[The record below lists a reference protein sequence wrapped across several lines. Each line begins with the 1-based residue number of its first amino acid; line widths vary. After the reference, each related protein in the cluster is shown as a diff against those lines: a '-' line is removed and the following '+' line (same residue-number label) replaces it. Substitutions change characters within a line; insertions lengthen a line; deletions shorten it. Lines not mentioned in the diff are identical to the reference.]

1 MVVVPERGGPLV
13 IGVLERRS
21 EKPRAG
27 HGRGTGR
34 GEPGIRYPV
43 PRRQDVAPVQVGNDA
58 GTRKIWRRFFDRRVQ
73 RELEFG
79 LQREIVDPLDRDR
92 LVLANLERRARVRA
106 VVPPYGRG
114 VGEVPVELL

>member
-13 IGVLERRS
+13 IGVLKCRS
-21 EKPRAG
+21 EKPRAN

-34 GEPGIRYPV
+34 REPGIRYPV
-43 PRRQDVAPVQVGNDA
+43 PRRQDVAAVQVGDDS
-58 GTRKIWRRFFDRRVQ
+58 GTGKIRRRFFDRRVQ

-92 LVLANLERRARVRA
+92 LVLLNLERRPGVRA
-106 VVPPYGRG
+106 VVPPYRRWL
-114 VGEVPVELL
+114 GEVAVELL